1 MISAAS
7 RQPSAEFVKIPGQ
20 TVGRFDHLE
29 AIDNSLTSHVT
40 LLSDQLRQTLGQ
52 LLHLILQAI
61 QEPAP
66 PTYLRSCSPLPLT
79 LWLPWC
85 ASYQN
90 VLPTAFQVSAS
101 RPHSYQVFPV
111 SQSKA
116 AFRLTGLYLITT

>member
-1 MISAAS
+1 MSSAAS

-40 LLSDQLRQTLGQ
+40 LLSHRLRQTLGQ
-52 LLHLILQAI
+52 LLHLIQQAI

-79 LWLPWC
+79 LWLSWC
-85 ASYQN
+85 ASTKMFFPQHFR
-90 VLPTAFQVSAS
+90 FQLEG
-101 RPHSYQVFPV
+101 HI
-111 SQSKA
+111 
-116 AFRLTGLYLITT
+116 LTRSFQ